1 MKFKYKGFNAQGH
14 ERAGSIEANSHED
27 AAGKLRSEHG
37 LFINTLENDESVPVS
52 KPKAQFDEAAERKK
66 LEDQMADAHA
76 QGKPF
81 PFSEGKVTQQKP
93 RTLND
98 DLDKGMEVI
107 RLLKQAKLPKKLL
120 EKAKEEMV
128 LCLVRKA
135 MLK

>member
-1 MKFKYKGFNAQGH
+1 MACSSTRSNRTTLRQGFRLQ
-14 ERAGSIEANSHED
+14 
-27 AAGKLRSEHG
+27 KP
-37 LFINTLENDESVPVS
+37 SVE
-52 KPKAQFDEAAERKK
+52 KPLTA
-66 LEDQMADAHA
+66 
-76 QGKPF
+76 
-81 PFSEGKVTQQKP
+81 KP

-120 EKAKEEMV
+120 ERAKEEMV

>member
-37 LFINTLENDESVPVS
+37 LFINTLEPDDSPARVPPPSQPVATEQKPSVE
-52 KPKAQFDEAAERKK
+52 KPLTA
-66 LEDQMADAHA
+66 
-76 QGKPF
+76 
-81 PFSEGKVTQQKP
+81 KP

-120 EKAKEEMV
+120 ERAKEEMV